1 MTAIVLIIII
11 IFIVLLKN
19 IYIADTE
26 NDYKLNRDNCNH
38 FFFYQRTIEK
48 CDMYL
53 NARAV

>member
-1 MTAIVLIIII
+1 MIAIVLIIII

-38 FFFYQRTIEK
+38 FFSQRTIEK